1 MLIISGTFC
10 CFECSKPVSC
20 ILQIHTASKAKKESD
35 ICYIDEERDQ
45 LEEKQ
50 EEETGNFLSK
60 YISSKAQS

>member
-1 MLIISGTFC
+1 VSIISGPFC
-10 CFECSKPVSC
+10 WFECSKPVSC

-35 ICYIDEERDQ
+35 ICYIDEDIDQ

-60 YISSKAQS
+60 WISSKVQS